1 MSTRANFLIV
11 TPDNKVHQFYSH
23 CDGYPEGLGELLR
36 RHILMSLGMLVLK
49 PNDSIYDLFMQVIDH
64 KIIKENYRASWEDE
78 GFNDMESP
86 IHIHGDIDYL
96 YIVNF
101 SKDVPDILY
110 CNKAWDI
117 DRKQN
122 YFGLVKSLCILD
134 KNLPLDKEI
143 KDAEED

>member
-11 TPDNKVHQFYSH
+11 TPNNKVHQFYSH

-78 GFNDMESP
+78 GVNDMEST

-101 SKDVPDILY
+101 SKNVPDILY
-110 CNKAWDI
+110 CDHAWNI
-117 DRKQN
+117 DRNQSYSELINSICIPKKA
-122 YFGLVKSLCILD
+122 LSL
-134 KNLPLDKEI
+134 NREI
-143 KDAEED
+143 KMED